1 MSVYA
6 IGDLQGCHAEFVALL
21 ERIAF
26 DPRRDR
32 LWLAGDL
39 VNRGPDSL
47 ACLRE
52 VRALGDAAVTVLG
65 NHDLHLLAVARGGGR
80 FTRKDTMDDI
90 LAAPDGE
97 ALLDWLQAQP
107 LLVHEIQAREGL
119 AEQEELVM
127 THAGILPQWSVSEA
141 VALAG
146 EVEANL
152 GSEQSGDFL
161 RQMYGNQPA
170 CWHPELEGVD
180 RLRGIVNV
188 LTRMRFINA
197 EGCLDF
203 SAKEG
208 LDSAP
213 AGFAP
218 WFRYPRND
226 DVRLLFGHWAA
237 LEGHTDDARVRV
249 EALDTGCVWGG
260 DLTALNLSTGE
271 RIGVPSQ
278 QRRAAVPVA
287 PKHS

>member
-1 MSVYA
+1 
-6 IGDLQGCHAEFVALL
+6 
-21 ERIAF
+21 
-26 DPRRDR
+26 
-32 LWLAGDL
+32 
-39 VNRGPDSL
+39 
-47 ACLRE
+47 
-52 VRALGDAAVTVLG
+52 
-65 NHDLHLLAVARGGGR
+65 
-80 FTRKDTMDDI
+80 
-90 LAAPDGE
+90 
-97 ALLDWLQAQP
+97 
-107 LLVHEIQAREGL
+107 
-119 AEQEELVM
+119 M

-152 GSEQSGDFL
+152 GSEQSGAFL

-170 CWHPELEGVD
+170 CWHPELEGID

-197 EGCLDF
+197 DGCLDF

-208 LDSAP
+208 LESAP

-226 DVRLLFGHWAA
+226 DVHLLFGHWAA
-237 LEGHTDDARVRV
+237 LEGRTDGARVRV

-260 DLTALNLSTGE
+260 SLTALNVSTGE

-278 QRRAAVPVA
+278 QRRAAAPVA
-287 PKHS
+287 PRHS